1 MWHSR
6 SATEGSRPRA
16 SHLGYRPQKSVEF
29 VVGDGQGS
37 VEVMLEVR
45 GKPGHG
51 VPTTAFEQV
60 HTHPLGSHIKS
71 EALAY
76 MEVHRFHLD
85 QARMIASR
93 EAPEP
98 ERFTGREKLL
108 DEVVQIR
115 YRPAEAERDR
125 RPVRA
130 RAAFG

>member
-1 MWHSR
+1 MSHSR
-6 SATEGSRPRA
+6 SATEGSRPLA
-16 SHLGYRPQKSVEF
+16 SRFGYRPQNSVEF
-29 VVGDGQGS
+29 VVGDRQGS

-45 GKPGHG
+45 GEPGHG

-76 MEVHRFHLD
+76 MEVHGFHLG
-85 QARMIASR
+85 QARTIVSR

-98 ERFTGREKLL
+98 ERFTGREELL

-115 YRPAEAERDR
+115 DRPAEAERDR

-130 RAAFG
+130 RATFG